1 MNFSFQNKRIT
12 GILTVLPKNEVKFD
26 DEMSNYNFPA
36 AKSLKL
42 KATMGYKAHRIVKE
56 GTCVSDLCIYGLGH
70 LLNEGLLRSEDIDAL
85 ILVTQSPDYF
95 MPPTSN
101 VIQGALK
108 LKEDMICLDINQGCA
123 GYIVGLFQAFMLLE
137 QEHINKVVLLNA
149 DVMSRKTSKYDRNS
163 YPLIG
168 DGASVTVIESYN
180 SFDYIIGNIKMDG
193 SRHEALMIPAG
204 GFRNPSSIWTGQM
217 KRDEQGN
224 TRSLDNLVMK
234 GDEVF
239 NFIMKEV
246 PEMIESLFNFRNFNI
261 SFKGVRQLSTGVDYF
276 FFHQPNRFILNKL
289 ADKLEIPR
297 DKMPSNIVENFGNA
311 SGVTIPTAITYNL
324 GNQLVGDSFLMCL
337 AGFGVG
343 LSWGSILMRIG
354 NLNFNKIIYY

>member
-12 GILTVLPKNEVKFD
+12 GILTVLPKNEVSFD

-56 GTCVSDLCIYGLGH
+56 GVCASDLCIYGLGY
-70 LLNEGLLRSEDIDAL
+70 LFMGGLLKKDEIDAL
-85 ILVTQSPDYF
+85 VLVTQSPDYF

-108 LKEDMICLDINQGCA
+108 LKEDMICMDINQGCA

-137 QEHINKVVLLNA
+137 QSHINKVVLLNA

-163 YPLIG
+163 FPLIG

-204 GFRNPSSIWTGQM
+204 GFRKPATLWTGQM

-224 TRSLDNLVMK
+224 TRSLDNLIMK

-239 NFIMKEV
+239 NFIMQEV
-246 PEMIESLFNFRNFNI
+246 PPMIEDLFSRMD
-261 SFKGVRQLSTGVDYF
+261 SFSTIDYF

-289 ADKLEIPR
+289 AEKLNIPKER
-297 DKMPSNIVENFGNA
+297 MPSNIVENFGNA

-324 GNQLVGDSFLMCL
+324 GNQLIGDSFLMCL

-354 NLNFNKIIYY
+354 HLNFNKIIYY